1 MRPVFTGLGLLG
13 GVYIVMEL
21 MRRSRGESSM
31 SAYLAGGGANIQP
44 MASPYEQAAAQRLTV
59 GTRARPLNV
68 NNFDERHLEVCVR
81 CALCVR
87 CAQKAERVKALCCLG
102 RSEMR
107 RAGAVERYAA
117 AQGACAR
124 REVLSTAR
132 LLWARLC
139 ARGSRHWTDALTAL
153 WELARRGRVAAEE

>member
-59 GTRARPLNV
+59 GMRARPLNV
-68 NNFDERHLEVCVR
+68 NNFDERHLEVCTGLRCVSGVR
-81 CALCVR
+81 R
-87 CAQKAERVKALCCLG
+87 G
-102 RSEMR
+102 RSESR
-107 RAGAVERYAA
+107 RSVALGA
-117 AQGACAR
+117 AR
-124 REVLSTAR
+124 
-132 LLWARLC
+132 
-139 ARGSRHWTDALTAL
+139 
-153 WELARRGRVAAEE
+153 